1 MEILSKPEELILLS
15 IWRLKDDAYGVTV
28 RKHIKEITG
37 KDFSISGIYL
47 PLERLVRKGFL
58 EAYQGDPS
66 PVRGGMSKRYYRLT
80 EEGVEALKESRDVL
94 ANMWDGLPETSMRA
108 KRVK

>member
-15 IWRLKDDAYGVTV
+15 IWRLKDDAYGVTI
-28 RKHIKEITG
+28 RKHIREITG

-80 EEGVEALKESRDVL
+80 EEGVDVLRESREVL
-94 ANMWDGLPETSMRA
+94 DTMWNELPELSVNSKKTR
-108 KRVK
+108 